1 MDFSN
6 ATILCL
12 GDVMLDRF
20 AYCDTERISPE
31 APVPV
36 LLLRR
41 TQSML
46 GGAGNVARNIASLGG
61 KAILLGLLGAD
72 AAGDEVRSLIAHN
85 DGLVDH
91 NVASPHRPTGC
102 KTRFLAAHQQ
112 LLRIDEE
119 AIHALDADEEA
130 ALITAADRAMPVA
143 DAVILSDYG
152 KASLG
157 AAVIGAVI
165 ARA

>member
-20 AYCDTERISPE
+20 AYCETERISPE

-36 LLLRR
+36 LLLQR

-61 KAILLGLLGAD
+61 KAILLGLLGED
-72 AAGDEVRSLIAHN
+72 TAGAEIRALIAGN
-85 DGLVDH
+85 PGLVDR
-91 NVASPHRPTGC
+91 NVASARRPTVR
-102 KTRFLAAHQQ
+102 KTRYIAGHQQ

-119 AIHALDADEEA
+119 ETHDLDAAE
-130 ALITAADRAMPVA
+130 
-143 DAVILSDYG
+143 
-152 KASLG
+152 
-157 AAVIGAVI
+157 
-165 ARA
+165 